1 MAKLAFLG
9 FRTRIALPFIIT
21 AMALIFIG
29 LFSIKVMRDLIVD
42 VDVIA
47 DNYLPAVS
55 EVLNGDRDL
64 YQALTA
70 QLAYVDAAFN
80 REENASYLNDFNE
93 NAQQAKERFI
103 LAINRLKVIGVGV
116 KNHADGF
123 DQAFAQ
129 WLASAQKVMSLADTG
144 RLDAARN
151 LNITETALLFNQLRN
166 FYNEISEHADE
177 QANLR
182 AKEASAETYASSV
195 TILIIMLLILVLS
208 ASLFFVFLKLI
219 VHSIKQIS
227 NQLDGIAQGE
237 GDLRQ
242 RIPAAS
248 DDDLGQ
254 LAVSFNAVLG
264 NLQQMIGNVQNLA
277 VNLKDEASSLAQ
289 AAENNNSGVAR
300 QVDTVSMVAAAI
312 NELHSAIEEVAG
324 NASQASVLTCSA
336 EENGQRG
343 ADIIHKSSK
352 QVQVLS
358 QQIEAAVTAI
368 RKLADDS
375 ESITGVLDVIRGVAE
390 QTNLLALNA
399 AIEAARAGEHGRGFA
414 VVADEVRTLAKRT
427 QEATESIQAMIST
440 LQAGVAEVVTV
451 METGNEEAIATE
463 ALSAETETELQAI
476 LHSISQIADMNIS
489 VASATEE
496 QTQVVE
502 EINRSITEVNN
513 LAAEDAERSN
523 DISNIS
529 QSLAGF
535 AQELQQQTGRFKV

>member
-29 LFSIKVMRDLIVD
+29 LFSIKVMRDLVVD

-151 LNITETALLFNQLRN
+151 LNITETTLLFNQLRN
-166 FYNEISEHADE
+166 FYNEISE

-427 QEATESIQAMIST
+427 QEATESIQTMIST
-440 LQAGVAEVVTV
+440 LQTGVAEVVTV